1 MKTLR
6 EAQEWLAG
14 QATNNGARCPC
25 CNQYTKVYRRQI
37 NSGMARSLIAMY
49 LHGPQGQWVHL
60 PTQVGARSRE
70 EGKLRYW
77 GLVEEQV
84 DVQRS
89 DGGRAG
95 YWRLTPAGR
104 AWVTGQSTVPKF
116 VAVYN
121 NTVLRKFGDPIHITH
136 ALGDRFNYGELMA
149 PYPMGTAMKDNNQP
163 RELDA
168 QGQQLANL
176 PEGGADPGNTDPEQL
191 IAPLDPADDVYSL
204 VDTEAR
210 TPAQTH
216 DEVPGR

>member
-1 MKTLR
+1 MNTIA
-6 EAQEWLAG
+6 EAQQWLASR
-14 QATNNGARCPC
+14 AVKGARCPC
-25 CNQYTKVYRRQI
+25 CNQYAKVYRRQI

-84 DVQRS
+84 EVKRD

-95 YWRLTPAGR
+95 YWRLTDAGR

-121 NTVLRKFGDPIHITH
+121 NTVLRTYGDEISITD
-136 ALGDRFNYGELMA
+136 ALGKKFNYAELMRPA
-149 PYPMGTAMKDNNQP
+149 PMEKA
-163 RELDA
+163 
-168 QGQQLANL
+168 
-176 PEGGADPGNTDPEQL
+176 
-191 IAPLDPADDVYSL
+191 
-204 VDTEAR
+204 
-210 TPAQTH
+210 
-216 DEVPGR
+216 

>member
-1 MKTLR
+1 MMTLAD
-6 EAQEWLAG
+6 AQKWLAERVKG
-14 QATNNGARCPC
+14 GARCPC
-25 CNQYTKVYRRQI
+25 CNQFTKVYRRQI

-84 DVQRS
+84 TVQRV

-104 AWVTGQSTVPKF
+104 TWVTGQSTVHKY

-121 NTVLRKFGDPIHITH
+121 NIVLESYGEQVSITD
-136 ALGDRFNYGELMA
+136 ALGTRFNYTELMA
-149 PYPMGTAMKDNNQP
+149 PRPMENA
-163 RELDA
+163 
-168 QGQQLANL
+168 
-176 PEGGADPGNTDPEQL
+176 
-191 IAPLDPADDVYSL
+191 
-204 VDTEAR
+204 
-210 TPAQTH
+210 
-216 DEVPGR
+216 